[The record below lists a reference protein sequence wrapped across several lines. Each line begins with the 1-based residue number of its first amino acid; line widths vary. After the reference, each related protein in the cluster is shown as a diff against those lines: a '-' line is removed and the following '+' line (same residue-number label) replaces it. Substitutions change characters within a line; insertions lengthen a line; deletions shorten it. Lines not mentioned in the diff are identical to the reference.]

1 MDYKEIAKMAIYG
14 MPDIDDTQYQHSIQ
28 LIYACLLGER
38 DALIKLKQ
46 ANDKLDGDAAALR
59 GNLLNL
65 IIDNL
70 TEQVLKPLEEARY
83 R

>member
-1 MDYKEIAKMAIYG
+1 MNYNA
-14 MPDIDDTQYQHSIQ
+14 SIQ
-28 LIYACLLGER
+28 FIYACLLGER

-46 ANDKLDGDAAALR
+46 ANDLLDGEAAALR

-70 TEQVLKPLEEARY
+70 TELVLKPLEEARY

>member
-1 MDYKEIAKMAIYG
+1 MNNYN
-14 MPDIDDTQYQHSIQ
+14 TSIQ
-28 LIYACLLGER
+28 MIYCCLLGER

-46 ANDKLDGDAAALR
+46 ANDKLDGEAAALR

-70 TEQVLKPLEEARY
+70 TDLVLKPLEEARY